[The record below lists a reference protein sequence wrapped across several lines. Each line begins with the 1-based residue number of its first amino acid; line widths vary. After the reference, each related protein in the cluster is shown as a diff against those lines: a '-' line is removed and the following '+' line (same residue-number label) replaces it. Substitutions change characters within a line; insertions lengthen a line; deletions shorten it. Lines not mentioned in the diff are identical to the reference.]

1 MGDCTDCIAGKYV
14 ETMGSDEETD
24 CATINAVRKSVTA
37 DITHVRT
44 RRARQAC
51 RWRHGTR

>member
-24 CATINAVRKSVTA
+24 CALCGVGKYS
-37 DITHVRT
+37 
-44 RRARQAC
+44 
-51 RWRHGTR
+51 